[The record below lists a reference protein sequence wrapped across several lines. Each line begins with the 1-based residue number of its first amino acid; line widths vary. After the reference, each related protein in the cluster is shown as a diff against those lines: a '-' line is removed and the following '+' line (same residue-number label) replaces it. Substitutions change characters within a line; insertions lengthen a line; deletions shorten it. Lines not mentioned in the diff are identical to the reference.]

1 MSADDYYKV
10 LNVKR
15 GATHEEIRTA
25 YRRLARKYH
34 PDVSDRRD
42 AQARFTEIQEAYDVL
57 SDDKKRRLYDAAG
70 PAAVGGPGRPH
81 GNYTWSNVGG
91 GQGVGVDFDLDD
103 MGTMFETFFGG
114 RGDFGRPRA
123 RPSRAARRKGRDL
136 EKSISIPFIRAV
148 EGGTERVQVGR
159 GASAATI
166 DVKIPA
172 GIAHGAKL
180 RVAGKGEPG
189 QDGTSHGD
197 LILIVSV
204 QEHPLYRREHA
215 SPLNLHLDLPLTVEE
230 ALAGSRIVLPA
241 PRSNVELTVPAGTSG
256 GTTLRVRGR
265 GIKARSER
273 GDLLVHTRI
282 VLPRRDPDGK
292 LISAAGIIAA
302 ATDNPRTGPDWD

>member
-15 GATHEEIRTA
+15 GATQAEIRAA

-34 PDVSDRRD
+34 PDVSDQRD

-70 PAAVGGPGRPH
+70 PAAVRGTGRPH

-91 GQGVGVDFDLDD
+91 GRGVGVDFDLDD

-114 RGDFGRPRA
+114 RSDFGRPRA
-123 RPSRAARRKGRDL
+123 RSSRAARRKERDL

-148 EGGTERVQVGR
+148 EGGTEHVQVGR

-172 GIAHGAKL
+172 GIAQGAKL
-180 RVAGKGEPG
+180 RVAGKGEPRR
-189 QDGTSHGD
+189 DGMTHGD
-197 LILIVSV
+197 LILVVSV
-204 QEHPLYRREHA
+204 REHA
-215 SPLNLHLDLPLTVEE
+215 LYLFAAPDDSL
-230 ALAGSRIVLPA
+230 ALIRDNIADDRRSIQLGAGGHDPHGLAHR
-241 PRSNVELTVPAGTSG
+241 R
-256 GTTLRVRGR
+256 RGQV
-265 GIKARSER
+265 IDAQ
-273 GDLLVHTRI
+273 V
-282 VLPRRDPDGK
+282 
-292 LISAAGIIAA
+292 
-302 ATDNPRTGPDWD
+302 